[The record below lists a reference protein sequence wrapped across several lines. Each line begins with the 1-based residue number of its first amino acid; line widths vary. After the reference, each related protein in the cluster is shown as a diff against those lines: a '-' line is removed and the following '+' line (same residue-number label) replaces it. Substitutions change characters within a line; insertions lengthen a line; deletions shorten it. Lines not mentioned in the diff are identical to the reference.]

1 MRKSPQKKPSSTAVE
16 WPEGKDFAFT
26 VFDDTDC
33 GKLHRIIPI
42 YELLHDCGLRT
53 TKSVWPFDD
62 PEGPRWA
69 GPSCEDSEH
78 LEWLRQLRDEGFE
91 IGYHGASFGNN
102 PRDRIAAA
110 LARFEEL
117 FGSEGIVYA
126 NHFGNRE
133 AMYYHDA
140 RVSGTARWAYGI
152 TTRFRTWRRSNGH
165 VESTPYFWGDMCKAK
180 VRYARS
186 FVYNNINVLRKC
198 PFMPYYDPQRP
209 FVNAW
214 FASSE
219 GRDADAF
226 CKLLS
231 PANQDRLQR
240 ERGACIVYTHFA
252 YEFVRDGKVRDDV
265 RSLVEQLSA
274 RNGWFVPVGTLLDHM
289 KKAQGGVHR
298 LLPRERRRLEWA
310 WLRSKM
316 LSGSA

>member
-1 MRKSPQKKPSSTAVE
+1 MNRLDSEPASESAIE
-16 WPEGKDFAFT
+16 WPDGKDFAFS

-33 GKLHRIIPI
+33 GKLERVLPI
-42 YELLHDCGLRT
+42 YELLRDRGLRT

-69 GPSCEDSEH
+69 GPSCEDPEH
-78 LEWLRQLRDEGFE
+78 LEWLQRLCGEGFE

-102 PRDRIAAA
+102 SRERVARA

-133 AMYYHDA
+133 AIYYHDA
-140 RVSGTARWAYGI
+140 RVSGMARWVYGL
-152 TTRFRTWRRSNGH
+152 TTRFRTWRRSKGH
-165 VESTPYFWGDMCKAK
+165 VESSPHFWGDMCRAK
-180 VRYARS
+180 VRHMRS
-186 FVYNNINVLRKC
+186 FVYKDVNVLRRC
-198 PFMPYYDPQRP
+198 PFMPYHDPQRP
-209 FVNAW
+209 FVRAW

-226 CKLLS
+226 CRLLS

-240 ERGACIVYTHFA
+240 ERGVCIVYTHFA
-252 YEFVRDGKVRDDV
+252 YQFVRDGKVREDV
-265 RSLVEQLSA
+265 RSLIEQLSD
-274 RNGWFVPVGTLLDHM
+274 RNGWFVPVGTLLDYMEEAH
-289 KKAQGGVHR
+289 GGVHH
-298 LLPRERRRLEWA
+298 LLPQERRRLEWA